1 MAYGFGVTVDSM
13 KAEELRRAAAEEGYD
28 SQYHDDVVTIA
39 DLSGLTTGVR
49 VADGRYIVS
58 IINKDISYVK
68 LNSAMNGVRKAFSA
82 IKNEMNKQ
90 YN

>member
-1 MAYGFGVTVDSM
+1 MAYGFGVTVDSK
-13 KAEELRRAAAEEGYD
+13 KAEELRRVAAEEGYD
-28 SQYHDDVVTIA
+28 SQYHDDVVTVA
-39 DLSGLTTGVR
+39 DLTGLTTGVR
-49 VADGRYIVS
+49 VANGKYIV
-58 IINKDISYVK
+58 NMNNNDISYVK

>member
-1 MAYGFGVTVDSM
+1 MAHGFGVTVDSM

-39 DLSGLTTGVR
+39 DLTGLTTGVR
-49 VADGRYIVS
+49 
-58 IINKDISYVK
+58 
-68 LNSAMNGVRKAFSA
+68 KAFNA
-82 IKNEMNKQ
+82 LKNNINKQ